1 MADSKPPVANTH
13 SSDSSGLGSM
23 LCTRCGLCCMGVIHQ
38 AATLDEDEI
47 SAAQELGL
55 PVLDR
60 ADPGFALPCP
70 RLAGTVCTIYE
81 QRPRVCGRYLCQLL
95 QDLESGK
102 IGFDESL
109 TIVAS
114 ARAQLAKLRLAMPA
128 TMSVRA
134 AVNLAKG
141 AQSPPHDLSERELTE
156 LKLQATALELYLDKH
171 FRNERD
177 GRSLDLCA
185 VMDSAK
191 EPR

>member
-1 MADSKPPVANTH
+1 
-13 SSDSSGLGSM
+13 M
-23 LCTRCGLCCMGVIHQ
+23 LCTQCGLCCMGVIHQ
-38 AATLDEDEI
+38 AATLDVDEI

-70 RLAGTVCTIYE
+70 RLAGTVCTIYD
-81 QRPRVCGRYLCQLL
+81 QRPRVCGRYKCQLL
-95 QDLESGK
+95 QDLESGDK
-102 IGFDESL
+102 SFDEAVSL
-109 TIVAS
+109 VAS
-114 ARAQLAKLRLAMPA
+114 ARAQLAKLRLAMPR
-128 TMSVRA
+128 TMSVRN
-134 AVNLAKG
+134 AVALAKG
-141 AQSPPHDLSERELTE
+141 GSPPAMDLSKRQVTD

-177 GRSLDLCA
+177 GRSLELCA